1 MVTAMDLPRY
11 RAQMDTGT
19 DSRSADF
26 LPHEA
31 AAHRNQ
37 TGRPLVT
44 VSYSQSLDGCLT
56 LRQGEPSPVSGERSM
71 WITHRL
77 RAAHDAILVGV
88 GTVLADNPRLTVRMT
103 AGDNPHP
110 VVLDSQLRT
119 PLDAALLKN
128 PCGLIIAT
136 AEQADENRR
145 AALEAAGATIWVM
158 PVNADGRVKLDAL
171 LDKLGKVGVNS
182 LMVEGGSQVI
192 SSFLRERLA
201 DRAVIT
207 IAPVFAAGY
216 HAVRDLAITDWQSLP
231 RLDDVR
237 VISAAPDLLVWGNL
251 I

>member
-1 MVTAMDLPRY
+1 ME
-11 RAQMDTGT
+11 TGT
-19 DSRSADF
+19 VSQYSDY
-26 LPHEA
+26 LPHAA
-31 AAHRNQ
+31 AAHRNR

-56 LRQGEPSPVSGERSM
+56 LRQGEPSPVSGEHSM
-71 WITHRL
+71 RITHQL

-103 AGDNPHP
+103 AGDDPRP

-119 PLDAALLKN
+119 PPGAALLKN
-128 PCGLIIAT
+128 PRGPIIAT
-136 AEQADENRR
+136 TEQAGEDRR
-145 AALEAAGATIWVM
+145 AALEAAGAAIWAL
-158 PVNADGRVKLDAL
+158 PVNERGRVSLADL
-171 LDKLGKVGVNS
+171 LSKLGEAGINS

-231 RLDDVR
+231 QLADVQ
-237 VISAAPDLLVWGNL
+237 IITAEPDLIVWGDL